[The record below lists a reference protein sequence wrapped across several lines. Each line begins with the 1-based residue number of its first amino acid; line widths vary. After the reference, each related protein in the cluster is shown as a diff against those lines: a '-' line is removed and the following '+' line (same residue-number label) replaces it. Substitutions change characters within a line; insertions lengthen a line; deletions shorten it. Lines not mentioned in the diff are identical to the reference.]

1 MRSVA
6 VRPPPTHLRG
16 TTMRHLATLALLAGT
31 LAAASACS
39 AQQQNFVAVGTEAP
53 DIVVTGA
60 TRSGVMSEPVHLSDF
75 RGQTVVLAFFFRART
90 PG

>member
-1 MRSVA
+1 
-6 VRPPPTHLRG
+6 
-16 TTMRHLATLALLAGT
+16 MRHLAMTALLAGS

-39 AQQQNFVAVGTEAP
+39 AQQVFLDVGTEAP
-53 DIVVTGA
+53 DITLIGA
-60 TRSGVMSEPVHLSDF
+60 DRTGVMSEELNLSDF

>member
-1 MRSVA
+1 M
-6 VRPPPTHLRG
+6 
-16 TTMRHLATLALLAGT
+16 ALLAGS

-39 AQQQNFVAVGTEAP
+39 AQQAFLDVGTEAP
-53 DIVVTGA
+53 DITLTGA
-60 TRSGVMSEPVHLSDF
+60 SRDGVMAEPLRLSDL